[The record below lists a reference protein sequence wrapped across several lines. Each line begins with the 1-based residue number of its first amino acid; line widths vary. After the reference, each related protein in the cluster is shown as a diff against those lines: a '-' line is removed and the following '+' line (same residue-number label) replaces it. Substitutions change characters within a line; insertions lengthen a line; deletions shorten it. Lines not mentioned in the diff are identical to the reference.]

1 MQRDQ
6 QTATG
11 SHPGDPMVC
20 LHITADLAH
29 RPAVEGRGFSDRMRH
44 TGHSHM
50 PVSFPPGH
58 AINPHSYSYPPDSSR
73 RR

>member
-11 SHPGDPMVC
+11 SHPGYPMVC
-20 LHITADLAH
+20 LHITADPGQRL
-29 RPAVEGRGFSDRMRH
+29 AVEGREFSDRTRH
-44 TGHSHM
+44 AGHSHM
-50 PVSFPPGH
+50 PVSVPPGH
-58 AINPHSYSYPPDSSR
+58 AINPHSYPPDSSR